1 MTGMRTLIK
10 NGLVI
15 DPANQV
21 EAKLNLVLED
31 GKVAAVTAGE
41 PEADEVINAE
51 GMVVTPGFID
61 IHMHEDPVGE
71 DGRIET
77 CIFNTMAKMGVT
89 TVVAGNC
96 GENKYHPVKY
106 LDIVDRDGA
115 PVNVAMLAGHI
126 WFRVHAGAVDKY
138 AGITDEQM
146 ETMRRELSEALKG
159 GLVGISFGVRY
170 APGTTKEEEEAVA
183 QLCAEDDK
191 MIAAHIRDDAAYV
204 FQSAEEFLDVA
215 KKFNLSAEVS
225 HIGSMAG
232 FGQMKEFLR
241 LVDTYRMNGLRVA
254 CDCYPYYAFCTG
266 IGETTYDDGFLERYH
281 TDYSSIEM
289 CEGKYKGQRCTK
301 EIFDEMRRD
310 NPGALTVC
318 YVMKK
323 EDVDMAFDDPG
334 VMLASDGTLDDGQGH
349 PRAAGAFPRLIAEF
363 VRTGKISLYEA
374 VKKMTAMPAQK
385 VGLDRKGRLNVG
397 ADADL
402 VIFDPKTIADKAT
415 FAEPLLPPVGIS
427 RVMIG
432 GKTAVLDGVLVD
444 GTLGRSVRK

>member
-1 MTGMRTLIK
+1 MKTLIK

-15 DPANQV
+15 DPANRV
-21 EAKLNLVLED
+21 EAKLNLVLEN
-31 GKVAAVTAGE
+31 GKVALVTAAE
-41 PEADEVINAE
+41 PEADEVIDAE
-51 GMVVTPGFID
+51 GMVVAPGFID
-61 IHMHEDPVGE
+61 IHMHEDPVGK
-71 DGRIET
+71 DGRIEN
-77 CIFNTMAKMGVT
+77 CIFNTMLKMGVT

-96 GENKYHPVKY
+96 GGNKYHPVKY

-126 WFRVHAGAVDKY
+126 WFREHAGATDKY
-138 AGITDEQM
+138 AKITDEQL
-146 ETMRRELSEALKG
+146 EKLKAEIAEALDG
-159 GLVGISFGVRY
+159 GLAGISFGVRY
-170 APGTTKEEEEAVA
+170 APGTTKEEVEAVA
-183 QLCAEDDK
+183 ALCKKDDK
-191 MIAAHIRDDAAYV
+191 IIAAHIRDDAEYV
-204 FQSAEEFLDVA
+204 FDSAREFLDVA
-215 KKFNLSAEVS
+215 EKFGLSAEVS

-241 LVDTYRMNGLRVA
+241 LIDTYRMNGLRVT

-281 TDYSSIEM
+281 TDYSAIEM

-310 NPGALTVC
+310 DPEALTVC

-323 EDVDMAFDDPG
+323 EDVDMAFDDAG
-334 VMLASDGTLDDGQGH
+334 VMLASDGTLDNGQGH

-363 VRTGKISLYEA
+363 VRTGKITLYDA
-374 VKKMTAMPAQK
+374 VNKMTAMPAEK
-385 VGLDRKGRLNVG
+385 TGLSGKGRLNVG

-402 VIFDPKTIADKAT
+402 VIFDPETIADKAT
-415 FAEPLLPPVGIS
+415 FAKPLLTPVGIR

-432 GKTAVLDGVLVD
+432 GKTAMIDGAIVD
-444 GTLGRSVRK
+444 GTLGRSARR